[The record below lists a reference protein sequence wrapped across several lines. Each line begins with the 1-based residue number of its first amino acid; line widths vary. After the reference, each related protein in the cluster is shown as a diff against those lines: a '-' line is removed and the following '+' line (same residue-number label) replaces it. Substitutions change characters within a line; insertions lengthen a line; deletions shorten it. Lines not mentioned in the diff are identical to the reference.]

1 MRELLEGNF
10 FFLFYFQMAG
20 GSQKHVSE
28 KEAEGERGGKFCS
41 SSNVVYF
48 ILAYAA
54 VSCAVSCWAQQWMF
68 VLHLSIAGPVVLCS
82 TGCFICRLGNN
93 LFPNRLYLLSIPC
106 VLSKFDICREVL
118 GVGCCLSQQGLL
130 CRELWQ

>member
-1 MRELLEGNF
+1 M
-10 FFLFYFQMAG
+10 
-20 GSQKHVSE
+20 SE

-48 ILAYAA
+48 ILAYAG
-54 VSCAVSCWAQQWMF
+54 VSCTVSCWAQQWMF
-68 VLHLSIAGPVVLCS
+68 MLHLSIAGPVVLCS
-82 TGCFICRLGNN
+82 TGCFL
-93 LFPNRLYLLSIPC
+93 LYLQAWEQLVSKPLSIPC